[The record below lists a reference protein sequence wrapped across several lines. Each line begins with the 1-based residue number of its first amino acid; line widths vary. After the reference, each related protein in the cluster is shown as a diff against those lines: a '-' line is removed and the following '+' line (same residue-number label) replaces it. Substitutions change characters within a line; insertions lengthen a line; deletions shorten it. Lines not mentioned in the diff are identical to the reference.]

1 MKTDKYNDM
10 LEAFECDFTLA
21 LEGEKS
27 LAELDELIQDKDD
40 QLIED
45 IELLK
50 ELSFLLRN
58 GKAEIHLV
66 EEASDETT

>member
-10 LEAFECDFTLA
+10 LEAFESDFNLA
-21 LEGEKS
+21 LEGEKI

-66 EEASDETT
+66 EEATDETT